1 MRKHLVLFMSVSLSM
16 ILQAQQATD
25 DDKVATLLSGRKNPG
40 DQQVIASLGIGSLDS
55 LLARLKSEHAQN
67 KVPIYARLIGLKY
80 RQFSENLTPAKQTE
94 IITLICSKIK
104 AIKDE
109 GQTAY
114 LIQSSLEH
122 LHGIDHPAVLQLTEE
137 YSKSD
142 VEWTRKAAQSLK
154 ATLSGSEVE
163 QAGPISAPRATPTP
177 QPPPVV
183 RPPTPEAPE
192 AKPTPTTP
200 SVETASSTP
209 WSIIVV
215 LIVAAL
221 GLLWLLLK
229 RRS

>member
-1 MRKHLVLFMSVSLSM
+1 M
-16 ILQAQQATD
+16 ILHAQQAAD

-55 LLARLKSEHAQN
+55 LLVRLKSEHEQN
-67 KVPIYARLIGLKY
+67 KLPIYARLIGLKY
-80 RQFSENLTPAKQTE
+80 RQFSESLTPAKKTE

-142 VEWTRKAAQSLK
+142 VEWTRKAAQTLK

-163 QAGPISAPRATPTP
+163 QAGPILAPRATPTP

-183 RPPTPEAPE
+183 QPPTPKAPE
-192 AKPTPTTP
+192 PRPALPTPKKETT
-200 SVETASSTP
+200 SSTP
-209 WSIIVV
+209 WAVV
-215 LIVAAL
+215 AVVVVAAIC
-221 GLLWLLLK
+221 LLVLLLK